1 MYDDRNVKTKIRA
14 YGDKVYTKFRGL
26 NVSKEDVE
34 SESFSVISIES
45 LLVYENRYYLQVHLD
60 NCTYKTENK
69 WQIILATIFLE
80 VIKIN
85 SYKSCITIELI

>member
-1 MYDDRNVKTKIRA
+1 MYDDRNIKTKIRA
-14 YGDKVYTKFRGL
+14 YGDKFYTKFRGL

-69 WQIILATIFLE
+69 
-80 VIKIN
+80 
-85 SYKSCITIELI
+85 